1 MYLFPKKHLLLLP
14 LFLLLLSPLAQ
25 AQLVKPP
32 VWNIRL
38 EGKELEVGK
47 TATLVMEAQIPMGW
61 YVYSNDFDKN
71 LGPLLTEFIPANSP
85 DFSVAGKLQGI
96 QAKKKYDEVWEGDIT
111 YFMGKGR
118 FEQPVKLLVSS
129 GKIKGDLEYQ
139 MCSDLT
145 GQCINYALDIELPFT
160 AKENPA
166 AAEDPQ
172 KESTTALVDVSV
184 EEEGNSSSPSTEG
197 ADPTEPVGTDPATE
211 TTLESEEFTAAED
224 SASLWGFMVLAF
236 LAGLA
241 ALLTPCVFPMIPM
254 TVSFFT
260 GRSKKRAEGIRQ
272 AFIYGI
278 SIIGIYTVAGTAVA
292 AIQGPEFANWLATH
306 WAPNVF
312 FFGIFVVFALAFL
325 GMFELTLP
333 SSFINKIDAKAEKGG
348 LGGVF
353 FMAFTLVLVSFSCTG
368 PIVGSI
374 LISSAGGELV
384 KPVLGMFSF
393 GLAFAIP
400 FTLFAIFPEWMQRL
414 PKSGGWLNTV
424 KVVLGFLELALAFKF
439 LSIAD
444 LVYHWGIL
452 DRDIFL
458 AIWIVIFSALGLYL
472 LGKIRLPH
480 DSKLE
485 QLEVPRLLLALVT
498 FTFVVYMI
506 PGLWGAPLKA
516 LSGYLPP
523 LTTQQFSL
531 TGAKSSESA
540 SPSTEVVLYGDLL
553 KIPHGIPG
561 YFDYE
566 QALAAAKREGK
577 PLLIDFTGH
586 GCVNCRKMEENV
598 WVDPQVLKRLK
609 EDFVMVAL
617 YIDERLELPES
628 KWYTSSYDGKEK
640 KTLGKQ
646 NADFQITRFNNNAQ
660 PYYVILDHQEKLL
673 ATPRSYN
680 TDIAAFVEF
689 LDGAS
694 AEFQSR
700 KK

>member
-1 MYLFPKKHLLLLP
+1 MTRFQKNCLLLLA
-14 LFLLLLSPLAQ
+14 LVLLISPWAQ

-32 VWNIRL
+32 VWNVRL
-38 EGKELEVGK
+38 EGKDLMVGK
-47 TATLVMEAQIPMGW
+47 QATVVMEAQIPMGW
-61 YVYSNDFDKN
+61 YVYSNDFDKS
-71 LGPLLTEFIPANSP
+71 LGPLLTEFVPGSSTDYA
-85 DFSVAGKLQGI
+85 VAGKLQGI

-118 FEQPVKLLVSS
+118 FEQPVKLLKTS
-129 GKIKGDLEYQ
+129 GKVTGSLEYQ
-139 MCSDLT
+139 MCTDLT
-145 GQCINYALDIELPFT
+145 GQCINYELDIDIP
-160 AKENPA
+160 
-166 AAEDPQ
+166 
-172 KESTTALVDVSV
+172 
-184 EEEGNSSSPSTEG
+184 
-197 ADPTEPVGTDPATE
+197 
-211 TTLESEEFTAAED
+211 FTAAENPASGEDLQIKAATPEEAPLEEANPSSSPKEGTD
-224 SASLWGFMVLAF
+224 SSDVVIADSTSAGTSTTDEFAGEEETASLWGFMMLAF

-260 GRSKKRAEGIRQ
+260 GRSKKRSEGIRQ

-278 SIIGIYTVAGTAVA
+278 SIIGIYTIAGTAVA

-333 SSFINKIDAKAEKGG
+333 SSFVNKIDAKAEKGG

-452 DRDIFL
+452 DRDVFL

-485 QLEVPRLLLALVT
+485 HLTVPRLLLALIT
-498 FTFVVYMI
+498 FAFVIYMI
-506 PGLWGAPLKA
+506 PGLWGAPLKL

-523 LTTQQFSL
+523 ITTQQFSL
-531 TGAKSSESA
+531 TGSSATSNETS
-540 SPSTEVVLYGDLL
+540 SSSTEVVLYGDLL

-660 PYYVILDHQEKLL
+660 PYYVILDHQEQLL

-689 LDGAS
+689 LDGAK
-694 AEFQSR
+694 ARFQATQ
-700 KK
+700 K